1 MPGALKD
8 SGYVSGTFG
17 KWHLG
22 YEPDFNPLE
31 HGWDEFFGYLGG
43 NVHYFNHR
51 ETSDLHVSSTEEC
64 RSIGRAT

>member
-8 SGYVSGTFG
+8 AGYVSGTFG

-22 YEPDFNPLE
+22 YEPQFNPLE

-43 NVHYFNHR
+43 K
-51 ETSDLHVSSTEEC
+51 
-64 RSIGRAT
+64 RALLQPP